1 MLARLVLLAAMAL
14 AVFAYWAGLSGP
26 FIFDDLPNLS
36 PVESW
41 LKGEISWQ
49 SVMFGNQSGMMGR
62 PLSMASFLLSAEL
75 GGHTPFAYKFGN
87 LIVHLLCGFIGWQV
101 VRRLLAEDPRLAAR
115 ADLLASVV
123 VALWLLHPIN
133 ASTVLYS
140 VQRMA
145 QLSTLFVLLSLWTY
159 LIARRQLIE
168 GKLAAALPSLFV
180 LFPVFMLAGLMS
192 KENAAVAPAL
202 CLVIELA
209 YFLARAEHKRIR
221 QAFFAAFLVLPLLA
235 AVGAFLFAPSKLLV
249 SYSERDFTLIER
261 LMTQPRVLMDY
272 IFTILIPRTPLM
284 GLYTDDFVPS
294 RGLFAPVTTAI
305 SILALLVISAL
316 AVKLRKRA
324 PSFFA
329 GWFFFL
335 VAHGI
340 ESSII
345 PLELYFEH
353 RNYLPALGLILAVVG
368 LVALLP
374 QELPLNIFTPKQLG
388 TLIVGGFALSF
399 LFATAGRANVWA
411 APDTM
416 LEQGLKHHPGS
427 MRAQLERA
435 TMALQQHANPQG
447 AYDAFADLLSGSNP
461 RYRVVGRISWV
472 TLDCMTGK
480 TVTSTDLQRAVSQ
493 AQPSLSM
500 AEVPALRLLTR
511 FSRERGCGQLTDS
524 MIADG
529 IVTMLDRASN
539 QPDQSRAKWLTRFLA
554 AETLLRAGRSE
565 DAQKQAELAW
575 KASGDLPAGVLLSQI
590 YASRKMKAEAQQL
603 VGMLEKRIKP
613 YDKQGLAELAKTR
626 TLLQQQ

>member
-235 AVGAFLFAPSKLLV
+235 AAGAFLFAPSKLLV